1 MNEAIWDAP
10 ADTGSDEGGEAEE
23 GGEGAAAEAAPVTG
37 KRAAADKA
45 RATLVTEGEGD
56 GTTVAGSDDDGEDL
70 ANEGDGDED
79 GDDDA
84 PEYHEVKVDG
94 EVLEL
99 TIDELKAG
107 YSRMGAATKR
117 FQEAAQLNR
126 EVQEFVGK
134 LRAGDPQMIASL
146 FGKLGVDFTQV
157 AEAHLSQYLDDMQRP
172 EHERGMRQLERERE
186 EWRREQEAHQQTQ
199 QEAQIEQAS
208 KREQQR
214 MRGEMTQAFAQNGIP
229 DSPPMVAR
237 VAQQLEMALTHGY
250 PMTVAEAVQVVAEE
264 ARAMLRKLPPE
275 AANRLLGGAEA
286 ADSLRRSEAQ
296 RVDSKQRAKAASVA
310 KGKPSG
316 RRSAPIP
323 KAVNPERGDDLK
335 AFFDS

>member
-10 ADTGSDEGGEAEE
+10 ADTGSDEGGETVDT
-23 GGEGAAAEAAPVTG
+23 GEAVEAAPVTDR
-37 KRAAADKA
+37 RAAADKA
-45 RATLVTEGEGD
+45 RATLITEGEGD
-56 GTTVAGSDDDGEDL
+56 GTTVAGSDDDGADL
-70 ANEGDGDED
+70 ANEGDDEQE
-79 GDDDA
+79 DA
-84 PEYHEVKVDG
+84 ESEYHEVKVDG

-99 TIDELKAG
+99 TLDELKAG
-107 YSRMGAATKR
+107 FGRMAAATKR
-117 FQEAAQLNR
+117 FQDASQLKG
-126 EVQEFVGK
+126 EVLDFVGK

-146 FGKLGVDFTQV
+146 FGKLGVDFTKV
-157 AEAHLSQYLDDMQRP
+157 AEEHLSQYLDDMQRP

-186 EWRREQEAHQQTQ
+186 EWRREQEMHQQTQ

-208 KREQQR
+208 KREQHR
-214 MRGEMTQAFAQNGIP
+214 MRTEMTQAFTQNGIP

-275 AANRLLGGAEA
+275 AANRLLGGAAA
-286 ADSLRRSEAQ
+286 ADSLRRSEAA
-296 RVDSKQRAKAASVA
+296 RVDSKQKQRAASVA
-310 KGKPSG
+310 KGAAST
-316 RRSAPIP
+316 RRSAPLP

>member
-10 ADTGSDEGGEAEE
+10 ADTGSDEGGEAEA
-23 GGEGAAAEAAPVTG
+23 GEAVEAAPVTG
-37 KRAAADKA
+37 KLAAAYKA

-56 GTTVAGSDDDGEDL
+56 GTTVAGSDDDGADL
-70 ANEGDGDED
+70 ANEGDDAQE
-79 GDDDA
+79 DDDNA

-99 TIDELKAG
+99 TLDELKAG

-117 FQEAAQLNR
+117 FQEAAQLKG
-126 EVQEFVGK
+126 EVQDFVGK

-146 FGKLGVDFTQV
+146 FGKLGVDFTKV
-157 AEAHLSQYLDDMQRP
+157 AEEHLSQYLDDMQRP

-186 EWRREQEAHQQTQ
+186 EWRREQEMHQQTQ

-208 KREQQR
+208 KREQHR
-214 MRGEMTQAFAQNGIP
+214 MRTEMTQAFTANGIP

-275 AANRLLGGAEA
+275 AANRLLGGAAA

-296 RVDSKQRAKAASVA
+296 RVDSKQKQRAASVA
-310 KGKPSG
+310 KGASAP
-316 RRSAPIP
+316 RRSAPLA